1 MDAGRGTNELSG
13 HCTARMS
20 SRIALAAAIALPIL
34 TVAQLALATPSAR
47 LVYSRGPGAE
57 SCPDEAALRKA
68 VASRVGYDPFF
79 AWAEKT
85 IVASL
90 LRVDPKG
97 FVARVHLVDSAGVEH
112 GSRELRSDQTCAD
125 LLDAAAL
132 AIAIAIDPLLL
143 VPVPQSQQAAPEVAP
158 APAPLPLV
166 DAPRTRPPSTRPV
179 EPVRGPSVVFSVS
192 AGAVASVGVA
202 QAPAAG
208 LSLGGDARWRAV
220 SLAVEARIDAPA
232 SRPAIHSIPVA
243 DGPVSSWL
251 LVATVAPCGH
261 ASAVEVCA
269 LAQLGSLQA
278 SANVANQSSG
288 TAPWLAIG
296 GRVGVRQR
304 ISGET
309 SLRLRAD
316 LLANLDPASITV
328 GGVPAWTAP
337 RVAASYGLD
346 VLVPFP

>member
-20 SRIALAAAIALPIL
+20 SRIALAASIALPIL
-34 TVAQLALATPSAR
+34 TATQLALATPSAR

-97 FVARVHLVDSAGVEH
+97 FVARVHLVDGAGVEH

-143 VPVPQSQQAAPEVAP
+143 APLPQHQEAAPEEAP
-158 APAPLPLV
+158 AQTPKPFV
-166 DAPRTRPPSTRPV
+166 DSARTHP
-179 EPVRGPSVVFSVS
+179 
-192 AGAVASVGVA
+192 
-202 QAPAAG
+202 PAA
-208 LSLGGDARWRAV
+208 
-220 SLAVEARIDAPA
+220 P
-232 SRPAIHSIPVA
+232 P
-243 DGPVSSWL
+243 
-251 LVATVAPCGH
+251 T
-261 ASAVEVCA
+261 
-269 LAQLGSLQA
+269 
-278 SANVANQSSG
+278 
-288 TAPWLAIG
+288 
-296 GRVGVRQR
+296 
-304 ISGET
+304 
-309 SLRLRAD
+309 
-316 LLANLDPASITV
+316 
-328 GGVPAWTAP
+328 
-337 RVAASYGLD
+337 
-346 VLVPFP
+346 

>member
-1 MDAGRGTNELSG
+1 
-13 HCTARMS
+13 MS
-20 SRIALAAAIALPIL
+20 SRIALAAAIGLPIL
-34 TVAQLALATPSAR
+34 TAAQLALATPSAR

-79 AWAEKT
+79 PWAEKT

-90 LRVDPKG
+90 LRVDPTG

-112 GSRELRSDQTCAD
+112 GSRELRSDPTCAD

-143 VPVPQSQQAAPEVAP
+143 APAPQKQGAAAEVAP
-158 APAPLPLV
+158 AATPQPSV
-166 DAPRTRPPSTRPV
+166 DAPRPRALSGRPP
-179 EPVRGPSVVFSVS
+179 EPAAAPSVVFSVS

-202 QAPAAG
+202 PAPAAG
-208 LSLGGDARWRAV
+208 LSLGGDARWRDV
-220 SLAVEARIDAPA
+220 SLAIEARIDAPA
-232 SRPAIHSIPVA
+232 GRSIQGMG
-243 DGPVSSWL
+243 GPVSSWL

-261 ASAVEVCA
+261 VTALEVCA

-278 SANVANQSSG
+278 DAANVANQSSG
-288 TAPWLAIG
+288 TAPWVAIG
-296 GRVGVRQR
+296 GRVAVHQR
-304 ISGET
+304 VAGGTI
-309 SLRLRAD
+309 LRLRAD

-328 GGVPAWTAP
+328 GGAPAWTAP
-337 RVAASYGLD
+337 RAAASYGFD
-346 VLVPFP
+346 ILVPFP